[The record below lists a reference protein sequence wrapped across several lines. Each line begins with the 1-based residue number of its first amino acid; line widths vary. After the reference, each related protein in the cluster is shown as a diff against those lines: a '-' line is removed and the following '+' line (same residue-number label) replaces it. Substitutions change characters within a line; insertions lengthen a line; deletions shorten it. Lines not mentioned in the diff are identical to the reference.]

1 MSVFTVLIDLIILSA
16 LVYIFRANKTYFVV
30 CLLIILLFIFI
41 IPDILLP
48 SFLWEIILKVSN

>member
-1 MSVFTVLIDLIILSA
+1 MSVFTVLINLIILSA

-30 CLLIILLFIFI
+30 GLLVLLLFVFI